1 MSQDRGFR
9 DRPPARGRLQARP
22 AAGRAT
28 VSPGQPAP
36 DARPPRR
43 RPRITGRM
51 AVLVLVLA
59 LLAVSYAS
67 SMRAYLQQRAHIE
80 DLKSEITA
88 REGSIADLAQ
98 EKQRWDD
105 PAYVAQQA
113 RERFGYVKPGETPYI
128 VLDENGDPLEPSSTL
143 DDGAPPDPD
152 ADLTWWDREWSSV
165 EVAGQPPTEPELPAT
180 RIGGRG
186 SEPGGTGGGSSR

>member
-1 MSQDRGFR
+1 
-9 DRPPARGRLQARP
+9 
-22 AAGRAT
+22 
-28 VSPGQPAP
+28 
-36 DARPPRR
+36 
-43 RPRITGRM
+43 M
-51 AVLVLVLA
+51 AVLVLVLS

-88 REGSIADLAQ
+88 RESSIADLAR

-128 VLDENGDPLEPSSTL
+128 MLDENGDPLEPTSNL
-143 DDGAPPDPD
+143 DDIVPPDPE
-152 ADLTWWDREWSSV
+152 ADLTWWDREWASV
-165 EVAGQPPTEPELPAT
+165 KVAGKPPTEPELPAT
-180 RIGGRG
+180 RID
-186 SEPGGTGGGSSR
+186 GTQDGTRGGSSR

>member
-1 MSQDRGFR
+1 
-9 DRPPARGRLQARP
+9 
-22 AAGRAT
+22 
-28 VSPGQPAP
+28 
-36 DARPPRR
+36 
-43 RPRITGRM
+43 M

-143 DDGAPPDPD
+143 DDGVPPDPD

-165 EVAGQPPTEPELPAT
+165 KVAGQPPTEPELPAT
-180 RIGGRG
+180 RIGGR
-186 SEPGGTGGGSSR
+186 SSAPGGTGGGSSR